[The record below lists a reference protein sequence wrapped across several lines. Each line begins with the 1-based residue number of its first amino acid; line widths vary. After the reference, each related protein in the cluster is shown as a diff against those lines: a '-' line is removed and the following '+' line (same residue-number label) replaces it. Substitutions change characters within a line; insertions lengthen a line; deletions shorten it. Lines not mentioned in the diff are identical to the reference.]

1 MNTVT
6 STRRETPLAQ
16 AAYAGGKDEAR
27 RQFEHTMAALARFS
41 GGIAH
46 DLNNV
51 LTIIFGYTDFLLERV
66 HKEGPLYAQL
76 NEIKQASRRAA
87 ELTRLLMMFGA
98 QRVFEPVVMN
108 INAVISTCER
118 RLAAAA
124 GARVRVVLRLC
135 EERCLAA
142 IEPYEFEQALLR
154 LAENAREAMPEG
166 GTLTIAT
173 GSTNGSDGTVLVRV
187 MDNGPGFSDDA
198 LQHMFEPFYST
209 KQDARN
215 QGLGLFTVY
224 AVVRQCGGSVT
235 CRNAPGGGAEITLVL
250 PRARG
255 AQPAAKTARP
265 VAPAPV
271 VARERATLLL
281 VEDDERVR
289 ALLTEA
295 LTLKGFNVVEA
306 DNGVTALRVLERDP
320 AQVDVVLTDV
330 SLPEMNGQE
339 LGMRAL
345 ALRPDLKIIYMSGF
359 SDNQDLR
366 TEVLQQKAVFIQK
379 PFTPQQLVQKLRE
392 VLGG

>member
-1 MNTVT
+1 MSTVT
-6 STRRETPLAQ
+6 STSRETALLQ
-16 AAYAGGKDEAR
+16 AASARDNDEAR

-46 DLNNV
+46 DFNNV

-66 HKEGPLYAQL
+66 HKEGLLYAQL
-76 NEIKQASRRAA
+76 NEIKQASQRAA
-87 ELTRLLMMFGA
+87 ELTRLLMIFGA

-135 EERCLAA
+135 DERCLVA
-142 IEPYEFEQALLR
+142 IDPYEFEQALLR

-173 GSTNGSDGTVLVRV
+173 GITDGADGKVFVRIV
-187 MDNGPGFSDDA
+187 DSGPGFSDEA
-198 LQHMFEPFYST
+198 LQHVFEPFYST

-224 AVVRQCGGSVT
+224 AVVRQCGGSAT
-235 CRNAPGGGAEITLVL
+235 CRNAPGGGAEITLAL
-250 PRARG
+250 PRARV

-265 VAPAPV
+265 VATAPV
-271 VARERATLLL
+271 AARGSATVLL

-289 ALLTEA
+289 ALLKEA
-295 LTLKGFNVVEA
+295 LTLKGFGVLEA
-306 DNGVTALRVLERDP
+306 DNGLTALRMLEQNP
-320 AQVDVVLTDV
+320 ARVDVVLTDV
-330 SLPEMNGQE
+330 VMPELNGQE

-366 TEVLQQKAVFIQK
+366 TEVLQQKSVFMQK
-379 PFTPQQLVQKLRE
+379 PFTPQQLVQKLRD
-392 VLGG
+392 VLG